1 MSKGLEVI
9 GTFNP
14 DGVDAVTAIKQKAV
28 ELIDLIEKE
37 GKCAHRKAV
46 AITGVEQA
54 QMMAV
59 KSLFH

>member
-1 MSKGLEVI
+1 MSKGLQVV

-14 DGVDAVTAIKQKAV
+14 NNEDAVTRIKQKAV
-28 ELIDLIEKE
+28 ELIDLIEE
-37 GKCAHRKAV
+37 LGKCPRRKSI
-46 AITGVEQA
+46 AITDVEKA